1 VSWTFCLL
9 AFVVVLLALHGFAL
23 YRDWRAVRGV
33 TRRFAAGDFHPVL
46 HTPATRAFRE
56 IFSHLRSIA
65 ETQHAKRK
73 QLADE
78 GFTLH
83 GILAGMAEGILIVDP
98 ALRIRIANEAVKKIA
113 GLASDPSGRPLSELF
128 LIPELL
134 AAARDCINKNQR
146 NQLEIVLSRR
156 DQSPPGELRV
166 GVQLSPLTGQNRHI
180 VRGAVLVFHDITRLK
195 QLEATRREFV
205 ANVSHEFRTPLSI
218 INGYIETLQDGAYKN
233 PEEAKKFLSVMHRH
247 CNRLNLLIE
256 DLLTISQLE
265 HAAAVL
271 EKRLVDL
278 CALTAKVI
286 EGAEE
291 AITAS
296 GAQVSTE
303 FDPKLPLVEV
313 DPWRIEQALSNL
325 LINALR
331 YGAKEKQVPRVT
343 IQCKSVTG
351 GVELTVADEGPG
363 IPHEDQPHI
372 FERFYRVHKDRSR
385 NAGGTGLGLSIV
397 RNIVLA
403 HGGEVGVRS
412 KPGEGASFWMRLPLK
427 HSSPSPNS
435 PIS

>member
-1 VSWTFCLL
+1 
-9 AFVVVLLALHGFAL
+9 
-23 YRDWRAVRGV
+23 
-33 TRRFAAGDFHPVL
+33 
-46 HTPATRAFRE
+46 
-56 IFSHLRSIA
+56 
-65 ETQHAKRK
+65 
-73 QLADE
+73 
-78 GFTLH
+78 
-83 GILAGMAEGILIVDP
+83 
-98 ALRIRIANEAVKKIA
+98 
-113 GLASDPSGRPLSELF
+113 
-128 LIPELL
+128 
-134 AAARDCINKNQR
+134 
-146 NQLEIVLSRR
+146 
-156 DQSPPGELRV
+156 
-166 GVQLSPLTGQNRHI
+166 
-180 VRGAVLVFHDITRLK
+180 
-195 QLEATRREFV
+195 
-205 ANVSHEFRTPLSI
+205 
-218 INGYIETLQDGAYKN
+218 
-233 PEEAKKFLSVMHRH
+233 
-247 CNRLNLLIE
+247 
-256 DLLTISQLE
+256 
-265 HAAAVL
+265 
-271 EKRLVDL
+271 VDL